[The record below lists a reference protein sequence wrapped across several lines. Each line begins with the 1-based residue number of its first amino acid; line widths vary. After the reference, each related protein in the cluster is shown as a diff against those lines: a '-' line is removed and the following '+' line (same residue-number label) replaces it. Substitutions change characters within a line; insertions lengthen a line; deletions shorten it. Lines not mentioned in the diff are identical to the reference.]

1 VKILIWFTG
10 LCIAAAGIAWASP
23 ARAQVTGNGFTE
35 YVMSCVADSEVTL
48 HPQKGNVVLLRAAP
62 ECSPIDPF
70 VFKARKDR
78 LIVLKVARDGTGE
91 VFVHE
96 IRVEAKK

>member
-1 VKILIWFTG
+1 MKVLVG
-10 LCIAAAGIAWASP
+10 LATAGLLVGLAAP
-23 ARAQVTGNGFTE
+23 AQAQVTGNGFTE

-48 HPQKGNVVLLRAAP
+48 HPQKGNVVLLRASP

-78 LIVLKVARDGTGE
+78 LIVLKVAREGTGQ

-96 IRVEAKK
+96 IKVEAKR